1 MKQKKSFS
9 EFLGN
14 IVHNNTFLKI
24 LSVFL
29 ALFAWIY
36 ILYIVDPVNT
46 KDFDKV
52 EVSMSFEGSV
62 PDRNG
67 FMYLL
72 TDTNLTVNISVSG
85 SRTELMNVSRS
96 DIKATLN
103 MDRVITEGTYEI
115 EVNVNVD
122 NDDITVVDVYP
133 KTFTIQFAEVATRTL
148 DLKLNAAGSLPAGY
162 AVNSTS
168 ISPARITISGPK
180 QTVNSIN
187 EAYLS
192 VSLENVKEDISGQ
205 HEIAL
210 VDPNGNNVD
219 RKYLTLSVSRAE
231 ILLDIIYRKKLIPT
245 VALTN
250 SSGGDESSYISV
262 ELNVDSLTAT
272 GDEKE
277 LGKLDKHSLGVIDS
291 ALISKEMSTIFP
303 VPPIEGATFDTDSV
317 TATVKFTQQTD
328 TTTIYFSVEH
338 MSCTNIPAGKSA
350 IINTRELNVTL
361 RTLVDDIDHFSS
373 DNLRCLIDLSEPNE
387 DGTYP
392 VYVVTTNAKNNQ
404 KAFGIIG
411 SYSVDVTVQ

>member
-9 EFLGN
+9 EFLGD
-14 IVHNNTFLKI
+14 IVHNNTFLKV

-162 AVNSTS
+162 AVDKTF

-180 QTVNSIN
+180 NTVNAIN
-187 EAYLS
+187 EAYLT
-192 VSLENVKEDISGQ
+192 VSLENVKSDLSGQ
-205 HEIAL
+205 YEISL
-210 VDPNGNNVD
+210 VDSNGNNVD
-219 RKYLTLSVSRAE
+219 RKYLTMSVTRAE
-231 ILLDIIYRKKLIPT
+231 MLLNIIYRKNLTP
-245 VALTN
+245 VVSLTN

-262 ELNVDSLTAT
+262 ELNVDSIIAT
-272 GDEKE
+272 GEEKD
-277 LGKLDKHSLGVIDS
+277 LAKLDKYAIGTIDS
-291 ALISKEMSTIFP
+291 ALVGRDTTISFP
-303 VPPIEGATFDTDSV
+303 IPPIEGTTFDTESV
-317 TATVKFTQQTD
+317 TATVKFLQPTD
-328 TTTIYFSVEH
+328 TVTIPFTVEQ
-338 MSCTNIPAGKSA
+338 MSCINIPTGKSV
-350 IINTRELNVTL
+350 IINTRELDITL
-361 RTLVDDIDHFSS
+361 RSQVQDIDYFNTE
-373 DNLRCLIDLSEPNE
+373 NLQCLIDLSQANTN
-387 DGTYP
+387 GTYP
-392 VYVVTTNAKNNQ
+392 VYVVMASRDAAKP
-404 KAFGIIG
+404 FGIVG
-411 SYSVDVTVQ
+411 TYSADVTIQ